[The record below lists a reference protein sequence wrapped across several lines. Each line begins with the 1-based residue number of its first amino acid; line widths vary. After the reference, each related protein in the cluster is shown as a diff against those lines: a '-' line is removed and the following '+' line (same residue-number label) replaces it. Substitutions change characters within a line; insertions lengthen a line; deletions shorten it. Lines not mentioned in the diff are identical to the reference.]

1 VPWRRFVRRYYRSEV
16 RDLLGIA
23 YQEEGNS
30 LNPLQHPAQGRVLGG
45 ALLLVKH
52 CFIGLERVGYGLP
65 SKLTERIQ
73 RCADQKQPIE
83 IITLSNCPRLIWF
96 TQCVPIGHRLTRL
109 DLLHP
114 PTQQLRPSDPG
125 LLSPGRDPNASPE
138 PTLNIYFVNLQAV
151 GFNSSDITHLA
162 RTYHRDRPVINCQPT
177 HR

>member
-1 VPWRRFVRRYYRSEV
+1 VKLTCSGFPTISNKVYRELTLCPGDVSYV
-16 RDLLGIA
+16 DTTAQKLDLLGIA

-125 LLSPGRDPNASPE
+125 LLSPGRRS
-138 PTLNIYFVNLQAV
+138 
-151 GFNSSDITHLA
+151 
-162 RTYHRDRPVINCQPT
+162 
-177 HR
+177 